1 MSVVENPEEIALLEL
16 CAATGVML
24 LLAPSSYLGGI
35 YRSLIATEMSQRF
48 PGVQLVAVDDVLY
61 EQKAGM
67 GDFAEVI
74 PVEWLKGNSRY
85 SGMPV
90 VNCAYSL
97 PTWLFFEQLAISAQC
112 VRFDLPELLYALDIP
127 LVYETGAVTCSL
139 TLAHELEFIALRKR
153 FADDLSG
160 KTLDAVMRMRM
171 NGDRRALLEVLCAG
185 EQEYF
190 SLYSSVE
197 HPIRLHSSEH
207 YVDIGAYD
215 GDTVRKFMAAAR
227 YEYAVI
233 HAFEPDPVNFAAMKA
248 SLDNEGRPR
257 IKLYNQAVSDSDGV
271 LSFSAKG
278 TMGSRAELC
287 GDVQVPCVRLDDA
300 LDNITLLKM
309 DVEGHEANVLR
320 GAIQLIRKC
329 RPRMAITCYHHA
341 LDLLEIV
348 SVIDQI
354 APGATL
360 RLRHYSMYFYD
371 TILYVE
377 WPENSGAVVSE

>member
-1 MSVVENPEEIALLEL
+1 MSVIGNSEKVSFIESCKIS
-16 CAATGVML
+16 GVVL

-35 YRSLIATEMSQRF
+35 YSSLIAAKLAVQF
-48 PGVQLVAVDDVLY
+48 PGIKLIAVDDVLY
-61 EQKAGM
+61 KQKAEVSG
-67 GDFAEVI
+67 FAEVI
-74 PVEWLKGNSRY
+74 SVEWLKGNGRY

-97 PTWLFFEQLAISAQC
+97 PTWLFFDELAGSAQY

-127 LVYETGAVTCSL
+127 LVYEIGAVTRSL
-139 TLAHELEFIALRKR
+139 TLAHAPAFAKLRQR
-153 FADDLSG
+153 FADDLSS
-160 KTLDAVMRMRM
+160 KTLDAVLNMRMD
-171 NGDRRALLEVLCAG
+171 GDRRALLDVLCAG

-190 SLYSSVE
+190 SLYSCTDN
-197 HPIRLHSSEH
+197 PIKISSSEH

-215 GDTVRKFMAAAR
+215 GDTVKKFMAAAR
-227 YEYAVI
+227 YEYEAI
-233 HAFEPDPVNFAAMKA
+233 HAFEPDPLNFAALKA
-248 SLDNEGRPR
+248 GVDERTPR
-257 IKLYNQAVSDSDGV
+257 IKLHNQAVSNSEGV

-278 TMGSRAELC
+278 TMGSRASLD
-287 GDVQVPCVRLDDA
+287 GDVQVPCVRLDDV

-320 GAIQLIRKC
+320 GGVQLIRKF

-341 LDLLEIV
+341 LDLLEII

-354 APGATL
+354 APDAVL
-360 RLRHYSMYFYD
+360 RLRHYSMFFYD

-377 WPENSGAVVSE
+377 WPELAGTIVKE

>member
-1 MSVVENPEEIALLEL
+1 MSVIGNSEKVSFIESCKVAG
-16 CAATGVML
+16 AVL

-35 YRSLIATEMSQRF
+35 YSSLIAAKLAGQF
-48 PGVQLVAVDDVLY
+48 PGVKLIAVDDVWY
-61 EQKAGM
+61 KQKAEVSG
-67 GDFAEVI
+67 FAEVI
-74 PVEWLKGNSRY
+74 PVEWLKGNGRY

-97 PTWLFFEQLAISAQC
+97 PTWLFFDELARSAQY

-127 LVYETGAVTCSL
+127 LVYEIGAVTRSL
-139 TLAHELEFIALRKR
+139 TLAHASEFATLRTR
-153 FADDLSG
+153 FADDLSS
-160 KTLDAVMRMRM
+160 KTLDAVLNMRMD
-171 NGDRRALLEVLCAG
+171 GDRRALLDVLCAG

-190 SLYSSVE
+190 SLYSCTDN
-197 HPIRLHSSEH
+197 PIKMSSNEH

-215 GDTVRKFMAAAR
+215 GDTVKKFMAAVR
-227 YEYAVI
+227 YEYEAI
-233 HAFEPDPVNFAAMKA
+233 HAFEPDPLNFAAMK
-248 SLDNEGRPR
+248 SGLDERIPR
-257 IKLYNQAVSDSDGV
+257 IKLHNKAVSNSEGV

-278 TMGSRAELC
+278 TMGSRAELN
-287 GDVQVPCVRLDDA
+287 GDVQVPCVRLDDV

-320 GAIQLIRKC
+320 GGVQLIRKC

-341 LDLLEIV
+341 LDLLEII

-354 APGATL
+354 APDAVL

-377 WPENSGAVVSE
+377 WPELAVTIA